1 MRVPISILTTLRDRW
16 KLIAAVVALIAASFG
31 IGIAVDDIDGDG
43 RPDRI
48 TIERKSKTV
57 DPPGPVGPVKLDT
70 GNEVQ
75 RDEMRE
81 HEKES
86 EALLPDDP
94 DLHEDMRDETPPGV
108 SQAEVNEGREQ
119 TEALADKLLGEP
131 RPPAGAQAYSCPR
144 NLVRNRS
151 SLAGP
156 RVGTA
161 LHFTVSS
168 PGSMNAIIGLFNT
181 PSFGAS
187 SNYII
192 ELDGRC
198 RQLVPNGE
206 KAWAQGAA
214 NSAYFS
220 IEIVTNDLSRSQWLA
235 APIIRRGILAAL
247 VRDLNRSVGAPL
259 KLVDPVGCA
268 WTPGITD
275 HDRLECGNTHWDVGG
290 NFPWDVFVRQVRN
303 GVKVAITSRHR
314 STCRKVH
321 AFRAGK
327 RHDPKRQAKRLAYVR
342 RGGLKCVKGKP
353 VRR

>member
-1 MRVPISILTTLRDRW
+1 MQYLRAWRRW
-16 KLIAAVVALIAASFG
+16 LPVLVVVLAAFG
-31 IGIAVDDIDGDG
+31 IGLQVDDLDGDG
-43 RPDRI
+43 TPDRV
-48 TIERKSKTV
+48 TIERKIKTV

-70 GNEVQ
+70 GNQVEGVEQ
-75 RDEMRE
+75 RE
-81 HEKES
+81 HENES
-86 EALLPDDP
+86 QATPSDDP
-94 DLHEDMRDETPPGV
+94 DLHEDARDETPPGIT
-108 SQAEVNEGREQ
+108 QAEVNEGREQ
-119 TEALADKLLGEP
+119 TEALAEKQLGAP

-151 SLAGP
+151 SVTGP

-168 PGSMNAIIGLFNT
+168 PGSMNAIIGLFDT

-220 IEIVTNDLSRSQWLA
+220 IEIVTNDLTREQWLA

-259 KLVDPVGCA
+259 KRVDPSGCA
-268 WTPGITD
+268 WTPGVVD
-275 HDRLECGNTHWDVGG
+275 HNALECGNTHWDVGPG
-290 NFPWDVFVRQVRN
+290 FPWDVFMRQVRN

-314 STCRKVH
+314 DTCSKVH
-321 AFRAGK
+321 AYRAGD
-327 RHDPKRQAKRLAYVR
+327 RHDRRRQAKRLKYVER
-342 RGGLKCVKGKP
+342 AGLKCVKGKP
-353 VRR
+353 VRRR